1 MLALARGSE
10 PTATLKFR
18 IGCRQL
24 ERFDMSA
31 FNFRGLFS
39 GFARPSTL
47 THRPARSRRH
57 TARQARLPLQNAV
70 QSLETRILP
79 ATITVTSLD
88 DDLTQNGFIT
98 LREAIQAANT
108 NKAVDGSVAGSVG
121 EDTIVFAPTLDTSAG
136 LIASLSMSG
145 EQFTISESLK
155 IIGNGSL
162 KTVIDASSSS
172 RIFFVSS
179 GSLTLEK
186 LTLQN
191 GNLGADSGPGDLR
204 NSGAAVLLASS
215 GTLTISDC
223 RIQEH
228 TTTGAFSSGGA
239 VASVSG
245 SININSSLFRNNTT
259 TGASSAGGAV
269 FSGSGAVQISGSTFI
284 QNSTAGVSSA
294 GGAVAV
300 GTAGLTITDSLFNE
314 NSTQNTNSPGGA
326 VSTGSGSVVTTASR
340 FKGNSTTAAD
350 SSGGAIFSQ
359 SGALLLD
366 STWLSENQTQ
376 ADGSPGSAVATA
388 SASVSLRRSTF
399 ADNFSAGTFSGGAIA
414 TLSGIIIASQ
424 STFSGNATLGTGST
438 GAAIHAE
445 GGQVTI
451 SQSTLTRN
459 TAGRNA
465 QAAISGGA
473 IFTTNTSVIIENSII
488 ADNQAPA
495 TGTDISFTVA
505 TGKTLTVKS
514 SLIGRSDGTAL
525 VPTTGTTPDNLGNLI
540 GGATAA
546 TAINPQLSA
555 LLQFGGPVP
564 VHLPQANSP
573 AVDRGSNALA
583 VDRTK
588 ANELLTT
595 DQRQNSLMKRVV
607 GGTVDMGATERF
619 SLTAPLVVT
628 IAMDEVDGNTSATD
642 LSLREAIILANGSA
656 GTDTITFA
664 PAINGSEID
673 LTLGQIT
680 LSDSVILTGNGATRT
695 IIDAQLGSRLFDI
708 TESAA
713 TVSISGMT
721 LKNGRTTGNGH
732 LFSDDRFQG
741 AAIRSQ
747 ATGSLTIADSTL
759 SGNTTGGSYS
769 GGAAVAAQKG
779 KLIITGSTLSGN
791 TTNGGESDGGAIHV
805 RLVDLE
811 IADSTVT
818 GNSTK
823 GNWSYGGAI
832 YAEGRVMS
840 VTRSTISGNQSTGIG
855 AVGGAIAFYDAAGTG
870 RLQISRSTISG
881 NSTTGRWS
889 HGGGIYTSFS
899 NVILSQTTLSG
910 NSVSGTEAEG
920 GGLFVSGFSNETNT
934 GTQTII
940 SQSTVTLNKSVKSGG
955 GGIRGG
961 NELLI
966 RNSIVAGNTDNAVAS
981 DVLPSQFGMQ
991 TAFSLIGRSE
1001 GTTLTPSTVPD
1012 ANGNLIGGIT
1022 AATALN
1028 PKLGPLQING
1038 GLTMTHALQS
1048 GSPAIDR
1055 GSLAL
1060 AVDETAADKPALAN
1074 DQRGGRFMRV
1084 LDGDHVGT
1092 PPAIVDMGAAEFAG
1106 IRLIFPAP
1114 NAFTLKPTF
1123 TWNAFAGAV
1132 KYQVQINNVTTGVA
1146 RFREAT
1152 VTGTSYTPSQDM
1164 ALGEYNVWIRPVFAS
1179 DVAGNWSSTQT
1190 AFLLPAVTW
1199 TSMPRT
1205 QLISKPTLTWN
1216 NLKGAVK
1223 YDLWGDNFSAG
1234 ITQVFRLFVNGA
1246 TGATTSWTPP
1256 TDLAMG
1262 KHRFW
1267 IRGIDAKG
1275 NAGRWSVLYEALVV
1289 TQVKP
1294 TGPALSTFDA
1304 TPTFTWNAVPGAASY
1319 QFFLR
1324 NQATNTMVFDGLSV
1338 ATNTFTPASNIPS
1351 GNYKW
1356 WVLAVSSAQAGSIRS
1371 GGAELR
1377 DINIGGQPT
1386 ITSPVTG
1393 TTTGAKPTITWQ
1405 AVDGAVSYIVF
1416 MNRASAPA
1424 ENVLNVP
1431 GITATSFTP
1440 AAAIAAGD
1448 YRLWLRAVDGTGK
1461 LSSWST
1467 EVKLKIAA
1475 QVLTPAGND
1484 LLLAGIPEQLVPN
1497 LLAPID
1503 SVSMQQPNRLP
1514 DSACTIPDGVTGT
1527 QPVQLTGMNPTA
1539 PATRTATFD
1548 RPVTAETPLLD
1559 LVMEEWQLA
1568 SLMLDNSID

>member
-1 MLALARGSE
+1 
-10 PTATLKFR
+10 
-18 IGCRQL
+18 
-24 ERFDMSA
+24 MSA
-31 FNFRGLFS
+31 FNLRGLFS
-39 GFARPSTL
+39 GFTTTSML
-47 THRPARSRRH
+47 THRSVRSRRS
-57 TARQARLPLQNAV
+57 TGRPGRLPLLDPV
-70 QSLETRILP
+70 QTLETRILP

-88 DDLTQNGFIT
+88 DDVMQNGFVT

-136 LIASLSMSG
+136 LIASLAMSG
-145 EQFTISESLK
+145 EQFTISESVK

-204 NSGAAVLLASS
+204 NAGAAVLLASS
-215 GTLTISDC
+215 GTLTINDC
-223 RIQEH
+223 RIQEN
-228 TTTGAFSSGGA
+228 TTAGAFSSGGA
-239 VASVSG
+239 VAAVSG
-245 SININSSLFRNNTT
+245 SITISSSLFRNNST
-259 TGASSAGGAV
+259 TGASSPGGAV
-269 FSGSGAVQISGSTFI
+269 FSGSGAVQINSSTFI
-284 QNSTAGVSSA
+284 QNSTGGDASG

-326 VSTGSGSVVTTASR
+326 ISTSAGGVVITSSR
-340 FKGNSTTAAD
+340 FRGNSTAAAN

-366 STWLSENQTQ
+366 STWLDENQTQ
-376 ADGSPGSAVATA
+376 ADGSPGSAIATA
-388 SASVSLRRSTF
+388 SAAVSLRRSTL
-399 ADNFSAGTFSGGAIA
+399 ADNFTAGTFSGGALA
-414 TLSGIIIASQ
+414 TLSGTVIASQ

-445 GGQVTI
+445 GGQITI

-459 TAGRNA
+459 NAGRNA

-473 IFTTNTSVIIENSII
+473 IFATATSVNIENSIV
-488 ADNQAPA
+488 ADNQAPS
-495 TGTDISFTVA
+495 TGTDIAFTA
-505 TGKTLTVKS
+505 AAGKTLSVKS
-514 SLIGRSDGTAL
+514 SLIGRSDGTTL
-525 VPTTGTTPDNLGNLI
+525 VPTTGTTPDNQGNLI
-540 GGATAA
+540 GGTTAA
-546 TAINPQLSA
+546 AAINPQLSA
-555 LLQFGGPVP
+555 LFQFGGPVP
-564 VHLPQANSP
+564 VHLPLASSP
-573 AVDRGSNALA
+573 AIDRGSNALA

-588 ANELLTT
+588 GNELLTT
-595 DQRQNSLMKRVV
+595 DQRSNVLMKRVV
-607 GGTVDMGATERF
+607 GGTVDMGAAELFT
-619 SLTAPLVVT
+619 LAGPLVVT
-628 IAMDEVDGNTSATD
+628 IATDEIDGNVAASD
-642 LSLREAIILANGSA
+642 LSLREAVTLANGSA

-664 PAINGSEID
+664 AAINGSEID

-695 IIDAQLGSRLFDI
+695 IVDAQLGSRLFDI

-741 AAIRSQ
+741 AGIRSQ

-769 GGAAVAAQKG
+769 GGAAIAAQNG

-805 RLVDLE
+805 RLIDLQ

-832 YAEGRVMS
+832 YAEGRVLS
-840 VTRSTISGNQSTGIG
+840 VTRSTISGNQTAGIG
-855 AVGGAIAFYDAAGTG
+855 AVGGAVAFYDAAGTG
-870 RLQISRSTISG
+870 KLLISRSTISG

-889 HGGGIYTSFS
+889 HGGGIYASFS

-1001 GTTLTPSTVPD
+1001 GTGLTPSAVPNT
-1012 ANGNLIGGIT
+1012 NGNLIGGTT

-1048 GSPAIDR
+1048 GSSAIDR

-1060 AVDETAADKPALAN
+1060 AVDETAVDKPALTN
-1074 DQRGGRFMRV
+1074 DQRGGRFMRI

-1152 VTGTSYTPSQDM
+1152 VTGTSYTPSQEM
-1164 ALGEYNVWIRPVFAS
+1164 ALGEYNVWIRPVFAG
-1179 DVAGNWSSTQT
+1179 DVPGNWSSTQT

-1199 TSMPRT
+1199 TNMPRT
-1205 QLISKPTLTWN
+1205 QLVSKPTLTWN

-1234 ITQVFRLFVNGA
+1234 ITQVFRLIVNGA
-1246 TGATTSWTPP
+1246 TGTTTSWTPP

-1275 NAGRWSVLYEALVV
+1275 NAGRWSILYEALVV

-1338 ATNTFTPASNIPS
+1338 ATNTFTPASDVPT
-1351 GNYKW
+1351 GNYRW

-1377 DINIGGQPT
+1377 DLNIGGQPA
-1386 ITSPVTG
+1386 ITSPVAG
-1393 TTTGAKPTITWQ
+1393 TTTGTKPTITWQ

-1416 MNRASAPA
+1416 MNRTSAPTG
-1424 ENVLNVP
+1424 NVLNIT
-1431 GITATSFTP
+1431 GITTTSFTP
-1440 AAAIAAGD
+1440 SAAIAAGD

-1467 EVKLKIAA
+1467 EVNFKIAA
-1475 QVLTPAGND
+1475 KDLAPAGNSIQLASIPEN
-1484 LLLAGIPEQLVPN
+1484 LLPSQLPADEAVTRKQPSRKPAAETEIAGI
-1497 LLAPID
+1497 
-1503 SVSMQQPNRLP
+1503 SVQT
-1514 DSACTIPDGVTGT
+1514 D
-1527 QPVQLTGMNPTA
+1527 LTSQTNNPRPAHATTA
-1539 PATRTATFD
+1539 PEPAGPAQLDTL
-1548 RPVTAETPLLD
+1548 LLD
-1559 LVMEEWQLA
+1559 LVMEDWQIA
-1568 SLMLDNSID
+1568 SVLLDSPNG

>member
-1 MLALARGSE
+1 MAAFHL
-10 PTATLKFR
+10 
-18 IGCRQL
+18 RQL
-24 ERFDMSA
+24 
-31 FNFRGLFS
+31 FS
-39 GFARPSTL
+39 QFSVSSRTSRTSS
-47 THRPARSRRH
+47 RSRRRTGGQ
-57 TARQARLPLQNAV
+57 TALSLQNSI
-70 QSLETRILP
+70 QSLENRILP

-88 DDLTQNGFIT
+88 DNLNADGFIT

-136 LIASLSMSG
+136 LVASLAMSG

-155 IIGNGSL
+155 ITGNGSL

-179 GSLTLEK
+179 GSLTVEK

-191 GNLGADSGPGDLR
+191 GNLSNDSGAGDLR
-204 NSGAAVLLASS
+204 NAGAAILLASTGS
-215 GTLTISDC
+215 LTINDC
-223 RIQEH
+223 RIQEN
-228 TTTGAFSSGGA
+228 TTAGAFSSGGA

-245 SININSSLFRNNTT
+245 AITITGSLFRNNSTTGDSAPGGAVFSVSGAVQVSSSSFIQNST
-259 TGASSAGGAV
+259 TGASSG
-269 FSGSGAVQISGSTFI
+269 
-284 QNSTAGVSSA
+284 

-300 GTAGLTITDSLFNE
+300 ASAGLTVTDSLCNE
-314 NSTQNTNSPGGA
+314 NFTQNTASPGGA
-326 VSTGSGSVVTTASR
+326 ILTSSGSVSITSSS
-340 FKGNSTTAAD
+340 FKGNSTATAD
-350 SSGGAIFSQ
+350 SGGGAIFSKT
-359 SGALLLD
+359 GPLLID
-366 STWLSENQTQ
+366 STWLRENQTQ
-376 ADGSPGSAVATA
+376 ADGSPGSAVAVD
-388 SASVSLRRSTF
+388 SASVTLRRSTI
-399 ADNFSAGTFSGGAIA
+399 ADNFTAGTFSGGALA
-414 TLSGIIIASQ
+414 SLSGTIIASQ
-424 STFSGNATLGTGST
+424 VTFSGNATLGTGST

-445 GGQVTI
+445 GGQITL

-459 TAGRNA
+459 NAGRNA

-473 IFTTNTSVIIENSII
+473 IFATGTSVTIENSII
-488 ADNQAPA
+488 ADNQAPGA
-495 TGTDISFTVA
+495 GADISFIAA

-525 VPTTGTTPDNLGNLI
+525 VPGNGTTPDNLGNLI
-540 GGATAA
+540 GGSTAA
-546 TAINPQLSA
+546 TAIDPRLSA

-564 VHLPQANSP
+564 VHLPLTNSP
-573 AVDRGSNALA
+573 VIDRGSNTLA

-588 ANELLTT
+588 SNELLTT
-595 DQRQNSLMKRVV
+595 DQRGNALMKRVV
-607 GGTVDMGATERF
+607 GGSVDMGATELF
-619 SLTAPLVVT
+619 SLSSPLIVT
-628 IAMDEVDGNTSATD
+628 VATDEFDGNVSAAD
-642 LSLREAIILANGSA
+642 LSLREAITLANATA

-664 PAINGSEID
+664 AAINGTEID

-680 LSDSVILTGNGATRT
+680 ISDSLIISGNGAAKT
-695 IIDAQLGSRLFDI
+695 IVDAQLASRLFDI

-721 LKNGRTTGNGH
+721 LKNGRTSGNGH

-741 AAIRSQ
+741 AGIRSR

-759 SGNTTGGSYS
+759 SGHTTGGSYA

-791 TTNGGESDGGAIHV
+791 TTNGGESDGGAINV
-805 RLVDLE
+805 RLADLE
-811 IADSTVT
+811 IADSTVS

-832 YAEGRVMS
+832 YAEGQVIA
-840 VTRSTISGNQSTGIG
+840 VTRSTLSGNQTTGIG
-855 AVGGAIAFYDAAGTG
+855 SVGGAVGFYDSTGTG
-870 RLQISRSTISG
+870 RLLISRSTVSG
-881 NSTTGRWS
+881 NSTTGRWA
-889 HGGGIYTSFS
+889 HGGGIYASFS
-899 NVILSQTTLSG
+899 KVVLSQTTLSG

-920 GGLFVSGFSNETNT
+920 GGLFVSGFSNEANS

-940 SQSTVTLNKSVKSGG
+940 SQSTITLNKSAKGGG

-961 NELLI
+961 NELLV
-966 RNSIVAGNTDNAVAS
+966 RNSIIAGNTDKDVAS
-981 DVLPSQFGMQ
+981 DILPSQFGMQ
-991 TAFSLIGRSE
+991 VSFSLIGRSE
-1001 GTTLTPSTVPD
+1001 GTSLTPSASPD
-1012 ANGNLIGGIT
+1012 TNGNLIGGIT
-1022 AATALN
+1022 AATAIN

-1038 GLTMTHALQS
+1038 GLTMTHALLS

-1060 AVDETAADKPALAN
+1060 AVDETATGTPPLTN

-1092 PPAIVDMGAAEFAG
+1092 PPAIVDMGSAEFAG

-1123 TWNAFAGAV
+1123 TWNAFAGAI
-1132 KYQVQINNVTTGVA
+1132 KYQIQINNVTTGVA
-1146 RFREAT
+1146 KFREAT
-1152 VTGTSYTPSQDM
+1152 VTGTSYTPSAEM
-1164 ALGEYNVWIRPVFAS
+1164 ALGEYNLWIRPVFTG

-1199 TSMPRT
+1199 TNMPRT

-1223 YDLWGDNFSAG
+1223 YDIWGDNFSAG
-1234 ITQVFRLFVNGA
+1234 ITQAFRLLVNSA

-1275 NAGRWSVLYEALVV
+1275 NAGKWSVLYEALVV
-1289 TQVKP
+1289 TQVKT
-1294 TGPALSTFDA
+1294 TGPAFSTFDA
-1304 TPTFTWNAVPGAASY
+1304 TPNFTWDAVPGAASY

-1324 NQATNTMVFDGLSV
+1324 NQATNTMVLDGLSV
-1338 ATNTFTPASNIPS
+1338 ASNTFTPATDIPT

-1356 WVLAVSSAQAGSIRS
+1356 WVLAVSSAQSGSIRS

-1377 DINIGGQPT
+1377 DLNIGGQPT
-1386 ITSPVTG
+1386 ITAPVPG
-1393 TTTGAKPTITWQ
+1393 TTAGTKPTITWQ

-1416 MNRASAPA
+1416 MNRTSAPTG
-1424 ENVLNVP
+1424 NVLNIS
-1431 GITATSFTP
+1431 GITTTSFTP
-1440 AAAIAAGD
+1440 TNPIAAGD
-1448 YRLWLRAVDGTGK
+1448 YRLWLRAVDASGK
-1461 LSSWST
+1461 LSNWST
-1467 EVKLKIAA
+1467 EVNFKIAA
-1475 QVLTPAGND
+1475 ENTPTEKNSD
-1484 LLLAGIPEQLVPN
+1484 LLAVIPAELLPHN
-1497 LLAPID
+1497 LLQSPAETT
-1503 SVSMQQPNRLP
+1503 QQPAKVPTVQSTAAAP
-1514 DSACTIPDGVTGT
+1514 DTVNS
-1527 QPVQLTGMNPTA
+1527 
-1539 PATRTATFD
+1539 
-1548 RPVTAETPLLD
+1548 LLD
-1559 LVMEEWQLA
+1559 LVMAEWPQNSMLPEA
-1568 SLMLDNSID
+1568 RLPVQMDQSLNSPNAQTQGRQHPVTC